1 MGAAALVVVLC
12 SALTACSGPG
22 SKSATDDT
30 GAGSNVPPAPET
42 PGSQPGPSQSGGLSQ
57 HEDTLR
63 QFAETFGVEDPPDVE
78 PIRYVSSGEERA
90 DVMKEC
96 LTEAGF
102 PVTVGDDGAVVMEF
116 ASPEQTSDYNRA
128 SYVCMAQ
135 YPLDPRMT
143 GELADAQLDRYY
155 DWLLAHPVAC
165 MRERGHPVAE
175 PPTRE
180 TFIANYRATGELL
193 FFADDLPPDLE
204 AEIMGDVLEH
214 CETEPPVEV
223 LFPESP

>member
-1 MGAAALVVVLC
+1 M
-12 SALTACSGPG
+12 T
-22 SKSATDDT
+22 
-30 GAGSNVPPAPET
+30 
-42 PGSQPGPSQSGGLSQ
+42 
-57 HEDTLR
+57 
-63 QFAETFGVEDPPDVE
+63 
-78 PIRYVSSGEERA
+78 
-90 DVMKEC
+90 EC
-96 LTEAGF
+96 VTEAGF
-102 PVTVGDDGAVVMEF
+102 AVTVGDAGAVVLEL
-116 ASPEQTSDYNRA
+116 ASSEQSSVYHRTSFD
-128 SYVCMAQ
+128 CMAQ
-135 YPLDPRMT
+135 YPLNPGMT

-193 FFADDLPPDLE
+193 FFADDLPPDQE